1 LIVPRRAHHDEG
13 SMLAVAPAASR
24 SQRYCALPP
33 TLSPRLISR
42 TAAAAY
48 VCVSPNKF
56 DEMVRDGRMP
66 RARRIDARKVWDVR
80 ELDGAA
86 DNLPIDGQDTTQD
99 STWEDVDAP

>member
-1 LIVPRRAHHDEG
+1 MPPRPHQDQDLMTAKA
-13 SMLAVAPAASR
+13 LPALR
-24 SQRYCALPP
+24 SPRHCALPP

-42 TAAAAY
+42 EAAAAY

-66 RARRIDARKVWDVR
+66 RARRIDARKVWCVR

-86 DNLPIDGQDTTQD
+86 DNLPIDGHDVPKDD
-99 STWEDVDAP
+99 SWEDVDAP